1 MKFQVSNSNE
11 PQWRNI
17 TVKSEL
23 PGNLKKLNE
32 LSRNLWWAWNTEG
45 KTLFHDL
52 DRDTWRA
59 TSENPVKMLQ
69 RLSNEKIKAIQAD
82 PTMMARIDTIGK
94 NIKLL

>member
-1 MKFQVSNSNE
+1 MKIQVSNSNE
-11 PQWRNI
+11 PQWRSI

-23 PGNLKKLNE
+23 PGKLNKLNE

-59 TSENPVKMLQ
+59 TRRIRQCWPAS
-69 RLSNEKIKAIQAD
+69 IA
-82 PTMMARIDTIGK
+82 PTNSIRSI
-94 NIKLL
+94 